1 MTFKDC
7 LVAIFYQKWLG
18 RNVWAYK
25 GTSVVVKTSHHQV
38 LFGFWKQ
45 SGEYT
50 GHPIITYKWKQMY

>member
-7 LVAIFYQKWLG
+7 PVAIFHQKLLQ
-18 RNVWAYK
+18 RNVWACK
-25 GTSVVVKTSHHQV
+25 GTSVGVETLHHQV

-50 GHPIITYKWKQMY
+50 GHPIITYKWK